1 MSHHPHR
8 AGPPAPKTDFFNPGN
23 PAIYRQVAIS
33 VVHALAMG
41 MALLG
46 VAHLLGA
53 LLSDAP
59 LSPWLPITI
68 VGLVVACLCDV
79 ALGVSR
85 DKARTREEARI
96 RRALLAHAFKLGP
109 ARFTSTETGRIV
121 SLLTDSPERVTNYRQ
136 GYIGQL
142 VGAVLTPFI
151 TLLLVAV
158 FVDWLSALV
167 LVVCIPFVPLTL
179 WLFNKLF
186 RRDSS
191 ASRAMRARLAG
202 QFLEAIQGLPTL
214 VGLGAD
220 GGIGKRLARVGEDN
234 RQTLMRVLAR
244 NQLLLFVTE
253 AVFSLFLVC
262 AALSL
267 AWWQLDA
274 GAIDVAGA
282 LALVLVTGQLIRP
295 IHQVGGFFYIGM
307 AGRGGMAAMARFL
320 ARRTPTTQP
329 AQPDDARIHTR
340 ALSFSYGEKPV
351 LSDIS
356 FSLNDGH
363 ALTLQST
370 SGSGK
375 TTLLSVLAGNLLPTS
390 GSVSVDGV
398 ALGSGT
404 QDEVRSRSA
413 VVNQHTWLF
422 NATLAENL
430 RLANPSASEDEM
442 WSALSAVALDS
453 WARSLPAGLDTHL
466 GERGAGVSGGQAQR
480 ISLAR
485 ALLSGRDLYLLD
497 EPTSQVDLESQA
509 VIEKVIARMAK
520 ESTLVLATHRAA
532 VAQGDVYR
540 LDGGRLEKD
549 A

>member
-1 MSHHPHR
+1 
-8 AGPPAPKTDFFNPGN
+8 FNPGN

-68 VGLVVACLCDV
+68 VGPVVACLCDV

-85 DKARTREEARI
+85 DKAHTREEARI

-267 AWWQLDA
+267 AWWRLDA

-282 LALVLVTGQLIRP
+282 LALVLLTGQLIRP

-320 ARRTPTTQP
+320 ARRTPRTQP
-329 AQPDDARIHTR
+329 AAPADARIHTR
-340 ALSFSYGEKPV
+340 NLSFSYGEKPV

-375 TTLLSVLAGNLLPTS
+375 TTLLSVLAGDLLPTS

-453 WARSLPAGLDTHL
+453 WARSLPSGLDTHL

-480 ISLAR
+480 ISLSR

-532 VAQGDVYR
+532 VAQGEVYR
-540 LDGGRLEKD
+540 LDNGRLEKD